1 LLVLGHVNF
10 QVYLLAQQP
19 DSVMM
24 LAQAIIFALLFFREL
39 LHEGLEH

>member
-1 LLVLGHVNF
+1 MLVLDHVSF

-24 LAQAIIFALLFFREL
+24 LAHAIIFALLFFREL
-39 LHEGLEH
+39 LHEALEH